1 VRKRFINA
9 FTLITAWLA
18 CLAQDFA
25 YEWKFRGE
33 VGLLS
38 GGYWN
43 NLAEVLKATT
53 PTLIPGVVDENYKRG
68 NPVDIL
74 GFVQA
79 NHTGEYIRWLRE
91 GTNLEDAV
99 ADIGPGGA
107 TVFSEGATFNAQTA
121 VLRICYLMTKLDS
134 YDNAIWMTVND
145 YERMS
150 LEGMMR
156 DITKKLG
163 KKIIYDD
170 YTYDG
175 SGLTMDGL
183 HAWAAVN
190 WGEAWDIDEGE
201 GALALENMRIISD
214 ELKHGMDFWLMP
226 FTLARQI
233 DRVYRELGIA
243 SLKADTAGALG
254 LIGYAINEAGGRTL
268 TFDNKP
274 IIRSDFMVAEE
285 ANTGQG
291 TTSADARA
299 KQSSSTNMYSI
310 FAIKLGAT
318 TLGSIDPGVK
328 IAFGKTEGE
337 GEFFNL
343 EHIEKMTNF
352 IGRALR
358 LAAYTNLI
366 VGSKWG
372 IGRITDITNT
382 APTAG

>member
-1 VRKRFINA
+1 MA
-9 FTLITAWLA
+9 
-18 CLAQDFA
+18 
-25 YEWKFRGE
+25 
-33 VGLLS
+33 LS

-91 GTNLEDAV
+91 SANLEDSV
-99 ADIGPGGA
+99 ADIGQGGQ
-107 TVFSEGATFNAQTA
+107 TVFSEGATFSAQTA
-121 VLRICYLMTKLDS
+121 VLRICYLMSKIDS
-134 YDNAIWMTVND
+134 YDNAIWQNEND
-145 YERMS
+145 YEKMA

-163 KKIIYDD
+163 HKIIYDD

-175 SGLTMDGL
+175 TGLSMDGL
-183 HAWAAVN
+183 HAWAAAN
-190 WGEAWDIDEGE
+190 WGETWDIDEGE

-214 ELKHGMDFWLMP
+214 DLKHGFDFWLMP
-226 FTLARQI
+226 FCLARQI
-233 DRVYRELGIA
+233 DRVYREMGIA

-254 LIGYAINEAGGRTL
+254 LINYGLNEAGGRTL

-274 IIRSDFMVAEE
+274 IIRSDFMVAEQV
-285 ANTGQG
+285 NTGQG

-299 KQSSSTNMYSI
+299 AYSSGTKQYSI

-328 IAFGKTEGE
+328 VAFGKTEADGA
-337 GEFFNL
+337 FFNL
-343 EHIEKMTNF
+343 EYITKMSGY
-352 IGRALR
+352 IGKALR

-366 VGSKWG
+366 VGSKYG
-372 IGRITDITNT
+372 IGRIVDITN
-382 APTAG
+382 AQPTAG

>member
-1 VRKRFINA
+1 VA
-9 FTLITAWLA
+9 
-18 CLAQDFA
+18 
-25 YEWKFRGE
+25 
-33 VGLLS
+33 LS
-38 GGYWN
+38 GGFWDS
-43 NLAEVLKATT
+43 LAEVLKATT

-68 NPVDIL
+68 NPVDIMP
-74 GFVQA
+74 FVQA

-91 GTNLEDAV
+91 SADLVDSV
-99 ADIGPGGA
+99 ADIGPGGQ
-107 TVFSEGATFNAQTA
+107 TVFSEGATFSAQTA

-134 YDNAIWMTVND
+134 YDNAIWQTVND
-145 YERMS
+145 YERMA

-163 KKIIYDD
+163 SKIIYDD

-175 SGLTMDGL
+175 TGLSMDGL
-183 HAWAAVN
+183 HAWAATN
-190 WGEAWDIDEGE
+190 WGEEWDIDEGE

-214 ELKHGMDFWLMP
+214 EMKHGFDFWLMP
-226 FTLARQI
+226 FCLARQI

-254 LIGYAINEAGGRTL
+254 LINYAVNEAGGRTL

-274 IIRSDFMVAEE
+274 IIRSDFMVAEQV
-285 ANTGQG
+285 NTGQG
-291 TTSADARA
+291 TTSANARA
-299 KQSSSTNMYSI
+299 VYSSGTKMYSI

-328 IAFGKTEGE
+328 VAFGKTEND

-343 EHIEKMTNF
+343 EYIEKMTGY
-352 IGRALR
+352 IGKAMR

-366 VGSKWG
+366 VGSKYA
-372 IGRITDITNT
+372 IGRITDITNA

>member
-1 VRKRFINA
+1 MRKLNHFLHIA
-9 FTLITAWLA
+9 KVLLLFVLSLPVLLA
-18 CLAQDFA
+18 MGA
-25 YEWKFRGE
+25 
-33 VGLLS
+33 LS

-91 GTNLEDAV
+91 SVNLEDSV
-99 ADIGPGGA
+99 ADIGQGGA
-107 TVFSEGATFNAQTA
+107 TVFSEGATFSAQTA
-121 VLRICYLMTKLDS
+121 VLRICYLMTKIDS
-134 YDNAIWMTVND
+134 YDNAIWQTQND
-145 YERMS
+145 YERMA

-163 KKIIYDD
+163 DKIIYDD

-175 SGLTMDGL
+175 TGLSMDGL

-190 WGEAWDIDEGE
+190 WGEDWDIDEGQ

-214 ELKHGMDFWLMP
+214 ELKHGFDFWLMP
-226 FTLARQI
+226 FCLARQI
-233 DRVYRELGIA
+233 DRVYREMGIA
-243 SLKADTAGALG
+243 ALKGDTAGALG
-254 LIGYAINEAGGRTL
+254 LINYGLNEAGGRTL

-274 IIRSDFMVAEE
+274 IIRSDFMLAEQV
-285 ANTGQG
+285 NTGQG
-291 TTSADARA
+291 TASADARA
-299 KQSSSTNMYSI
+299 KYSSGTKYYSI

-328 IAFGKTEGE
+328 VAFGKTEADGA
-337 GEFFNL
+337 FFNL
-343 EHIEKMTNF
+343 EYIEKMTGY
-352 IGRALR
+352 IGKALR

-366 VGSKWG
+366 VGSKYG
-372 IGRITDITNT
+372 IGRITDITN
-382 APTAG
+382 AQPTAG

>member
-1 VRKRFINA
+1 MHKVR
-9 FTLITAWLA
+9 TL
-18 CLAQDFA
+18 CLQMWALLLFA
-25 YEWKFRGE
+25 LTLPARMMF
-33 VGLLS
+33 LDLS

-53 PTLIPGVVDENYKRG
+53 PSLIKGVVDDNYKRG

-91 GTNLEDAV
+91 AANLEDSV
-99 ADIGPGGA
+99 ADIGQGGA
-107 TVFSEGATFNAQTA
+107 TIFSEGATFSAQTA
-121 VLRICYLMTKLDS
+121 VLRICYLMTKIDS
-134 YDNAIWMTVND
+134 YDNAIWQKEND
-145 YERMS
+145 YERMA

-163 KKIIYDD
+163 DKLIYDD

-183 HAWAAVN
+183 HAWAATN

-226 FTLARQI
+226 FALARQI
-233 DRVYRELGIA
+233 DRVYREHGIA
-243 SLKADTAGALG
+243 DIASATRGVLG

-274 IIRSDFMVAEE
+274 IIRSDFMVAEQV
-285 ANTGQG
+285 NTGQG
-291 TTSADARA
+291 TTSGNARA
-299 KQSSSTNMYSI
+299 KYSSGTKMYSV

-318 TLGSIDPGVK
+318 TLGTIDPGVK
-328 IAFGKTEGE
+328 VAFGKTEAD

-343 EHIEKMTNF
+343 EYIEKMTGY
-352 IGRALR
+352 IGKALR

-372 IGRITDITNT
+372 IGRITDITNA
-382 APTAG
+382 APTG

>member
-1 VRKRFINA
+1 VA
-9 FTLITAWLA
+9 
-18 CLAQDFA
+18 
-25 YEWKFRGE
+25 
-33 VGLLS
+33 LS
-38 GGYWN
+38 GGFWDS
-43 NLAEVLKATT
+43 LAEVLKATT

-68 NPVDIL
+68 NPVDVMP
-74 GFVQA
+74 FVQA

-91 GTNLEDAV
+91 NADLVDSV
-99 ADIGPGGA
+99 ADIGPGGQ
-107 TVFSEGATFNAQTA
+107 TIFSEGATFSAQTA

-134 YDNAIWMTVND
+134 YDNAIWQTRND
-145 YERMS
+145 YERMA

-163 KKIIYDD
+163 SKIIYDD

-175 SGLTMDGL
+175 TGLSMDGL
-183 HAWAAVN
+183 HAWAATN

-214 ELKHGMDFWLMP
+214 ELKHGFDFWLMP
-226 FTLARQI
+226 FCLARQI

-254 LIGYAINEAGGRTL
+254 LINYAVNEAGGRTL

-274 IIRSDFMVAEE
+274 IIRSDFMVAEQV
-285 ANTGQG
+285 NTGQG

-299 KQSSSTNMYSI
+299 VYSSGTKQYSI

-328 IAFGKTEGE
+328 VAFGKTEND

-343 EHIEKMTNF
+343 EYIEKMTGY
-352 IGRALR
+352 IGKAMR

-366 VGSKWG
+366 VGSKYG

>member
-1 VRKRFINA
+1 MRKISSF
-9 FTLITAWLA
+9 FTLVIAWITMLVTVIHTSEAG
-18 CLAQDFA
+18 D
-25 YEWKFRGE
+25 
-33 VGLLS
+33 LS

-53 PTLIPGVVDENYKRG
+53 PTLIPGVVDDNYKRG

-91 GTNLEDAV
+91 SANLEDAV
-99 ADIGPGGA
+99 SDIGQGGA
-107 TVFSEGATFNAQTA
+107 TIFSEGATFSAQTA
-121 VLRICYLMTKLDS
+121 ILRICYLMTKIDS
-134 YDNAIWMTVND
+134 YDNAIWQTRND
-145 YERMS
+145 YERMA

-163 KKIIYDD
+163 KKIVYDD
-170 YTYDG
+170 FTYDG
-175 SGLTMDGL
+175 TGLSMDGL
-183 HAWAAVN
+183 HAWAATN

-214 ELKHGMDFWLMP
+214 ELKHGFDFWLMP
-226 FTLARQI
+226 FALARQI
-233 DRVYRELGIA
+233 DRVYREMGLV
-243 SLKADTAGALG
+243 SLKSATAGALG
-254 LIGYAINEAGGRTL
+254 LIQYGLNEAGGRTL
-268 TFDNKP
+268 MFDNKP
-274 IIRSDFMVAEE
+274 IIRTDFLVAEE

-291 TTSADARA
+291 TTSGDARA
-299 KQSSSTNMYSI
+299 VQSSSTNMYSI

-328 IAFGKTEGE
+328 VAFGKTETDGA
-337 GEFFNL
+337 FFNL
-343 EHIEKMTNF
+343 EYIEKMTGF
-352 IGRALR
+352 IGKALR

-372 IGRITDITNT
+372 IGRITDITN
-382 APTAG
+382 AQPTAG

>member
-1 VRKRFINA
+1 MRKVKTLCIQVWTILLFI
-9 FTLITAWLA
+9 LSLPLLLA
-18 CLAQDFA
+18 MGA
-25 YEWKFRGE
+25 
-33 VGLLS
+33 LS

-53 PTLIPGVVDENYKRG
+53 PTLIPGVVDDNYKRG

-91 GTNLEDAV
+91 SANLEDAV
-99 ADIGPGGA
+99 ADIGQGGA
-107 TVFSEGATFNAQTA
+107 TVFSEGATFSAQTA
-121 VLRICYLMTKLDS
+121 VLRICYLMTKIDS
-134 YDNAIWMTVND
+134 YDNAIWQTQND
-145 YERMS
+145 YERMA

-163 KKIIYDD
+163 HKIVYDD

-175 SGLTMDGL
+175 TGLSMDGL
-183 HAWAAVN
+183 HAWAATN

-201 GALALENMRIISD
+201 GALSLENMRIISD
-214 ELKHGMDFWLMP
+214 ELKHGFDFWLMP
-226 FTLARQI
+226 FALARQI
-233 DRVYRELGIA
+233 DRVYREMGLV
-243 SLKADTAGALG
+243 SLKSATAGALG
-254 LIGYAINEAGGRTL
+254 LIQYGLNEAGGRTL
-268 TFDNKP
+268 MFDSKP
-274 IIRSDFMVAEE
+274 IIRSDFLVAEE

-291 TTSADARA
+291 TTSGDARA
-299 KQSSSTNMYSI
+299 AQSSSTNMYSI

-328 IAFGKTEGE
+328 VAFGKTETDGA
-337 GEFFNL
+337 FFNL
-343 EHIEKMTNF
+343 EYIEKMTGF
-352 IGRALR
+352 IGKALR

-382 APTAG
+382 QPTAG

>member
-1 VRKRFINA
+1 MA
-9 FTLITAWLA
+9 
-18 CLAQDFA
+18 
-25 YEWKFRGE
+25 
-33 VGLLS
+33 LS

-53 PTLIPGVVDENYKRG
+53 PTLIPGMVDENYKRG

-91 GTNLEDAV
+91 ATDLEDSV

-107 TVFSEGATFNAQTA
+107 TAFTEGATISAQTA

-134 YDNAIWMTVND
+134 YDNAIWQTVND
-145 YERMS
+145 YERMA

-156 DITKKLG
+156 SITKKLG

-170 YTYDG
+170 FTYDG
-175 SGLTMDGL
+175 TGLSMDGL
-183 HAWAAVN
+183 HAWAATQ
-190 WGEAWDIDEGE
+190 WGNAWDIDEGE

-214 ELKHGMDFWLMP
+214 ELRNGFDFWLMP
-226 FTLARQI
+226 FELARQI
-233 DRVYRELGIA
+233 DRVYRENGIA
-243 SLKADTAGALG
+243 ALKADTAGALG
-254 LIGYAINEAGGRTL
+254 LIQYGLNEAGGRTL
-268 TFDNKP
+268 MFDNKP
-274 IIRSDFMVAEE
+274 IIRSDFMLAEQV
-285 ANTGQG
+285 NTGQG

-299 KQSSSTNMYSI
+299 AYSSGTKQYSI

-328 IAFGKTEGE
+328 VAFGKTESD

-343 EHIEKMTNF
+343 EYIEKMTGY

-372 IGRITDITNT
+372 IGRITDITNA
-382 APTAG
+382 APTAA